1 MTPVFRTPAPRPRA
15 RRLATGVALALGV
28 ALAATGCA
36 GGSDSAGPSGYEA
49 ADSDLTAS
57 ITYGVWDQNQVAAIQ
72 ENIDAFNE
80 EYPNI
85 DVTVNVT
92 PFSEYWTKLQT
103 QASSDTLPDLFW
115 MNGPNVGL
123 YATNDQLEP
132 ITGAVD
138 AGDIDSA
145 NYPASLVDLYTVDDV
160 QYGVPKDFDTIGIW
174 TNKALFEKAG
184 VALPEGDWTWD
195 EFQETAAE
203 ISTALSA
210 DGEYGAAGGMDGQTT
225 YYNTIMQAGGTVI
238 DGDTS
243 GYASAED
250 QAGIQFWTD
259 LIASGGS
266 PSIQQLTDTTADQW
280 FTSGKLAMYW
290 GGSWFRSALTDTALA
305 ADVTVLPLPTGEE
318 QATVIHGVS
327 NVVSAASENKQ
338 AAQALQVYLASEDAQ
353 QQQGDAGAVIPAFT
367 GTQAAFTASMPD
379 ADLQVFLDAVDYSQ
393 PLPVS
398 NNSAVWNALEA
409 DLLPQAFSGEEPVAD
424 ITAELAEKMDA
435 ALAEE

>member
-1 MTPVFRTPAPRPRA
+1 MRIAFPTPAKRPYV
-15 RRLATGVALALGV
+15 RRVTTGLAFAVGVALV
-28 ALAATGCA
+28 ATGCSA
-36 GGSDSAGPSGYEA
+36 DTGSAGSSEYSEP
-49 ADSDLTAS
+49 DSDLSAS
-57 ITYGVWDQNQVAAIQ
+57 ITYGVWDQNQVAAID
-72 ENIDAFNE
+72 ENIAAFNE
-80 EYPNI
+80 TYPNI

-92 PFSEYWTKLQT
+92 PYSDYFTKLQT

-123 YATNDQLEP
+123 YASNDQLEP
-132 ITGAVD
+132 ITGAID
-138 AGDIDSA
+138 AGDLDSA
-145 NYPASLVDLYTVDDV
+145 NYPESLVDLYTIDDV

-210 DGEYGAAGGMDGQTT
+210 DGEYGAGGGMDGQTT
-225 YYNTIMQAGGTVI
+225 YYNTIMQAGGSVI

-243 GYASAED
+243 GYASAEG

-259 LIASGGS
+259 LIASGAS

-290 GGSWFRSALTDTALA
+290 GGSWFRSALTDTELVD
-305 ADVTVLPLPTGEE
+305 DVTVLPLPVGEE

-327 NVVSAASENKQ
+327 NVVSAASKNKQ
-338 AAQALQVYLASEDAQ
+338 AAQALQVFLASEDAQ
-353 QQQGDAGAVIPAFT
+353 QAQGDAGAIIPAYT
-367 GTQAAFTASMPD
+367 DTQSAFTESMPN

-398 NNSAVWNALEA
+398 NNSAVWNALEI
-409 DLLPQAFSGEEPVAD
+409 DLLPQAFSGAQPVAD
-424 ITAELAEKMDA
+424 VTEELADKMDA

>member
-1 MTPVFRTPAPRPRA
+1 MRFMFPLAGRSPA
-15 RRLATGVALALGV
+15 RRLAVGAAFAVGVTLA
-28 ALAATGCA
+28 
-36 GGSDSAGPSGYEA
+36 SAGCSSGSGSSEPAEYA
-49 ADSDLTAS
+49 VPASDLSAS
-57 ITYGVWDQNQVAAIQ
+57 ITYGVWDQNQVAAIN

-80 EYPNI
+80 IYPNI

-92 PFSEYWTKLQT
+92 SFAEYWTKLQT

-115 MNGPNVGL
+115 MNGPNIGL
-123 YATNDQLEP
+123 YASNNQIEP
-132 ITGAVD
+132 ITGVVD
-138 AGDIDSA
+138 AGDIDPA
-145 NYPASLVDLYTVDDV
+145 NYPESLVDLYTINDV

-184 VALPEGDWTWD
+184 VALPEGDWTWE
-195 EFQETAAE
+195 EFQKTAAD
-203 ISTALSA
+203 ISTALSV

-225 YYNTIMQAGGTVI
+225 YYDTIFQAGGAVI
-238 DGDTS
+238 DGESS
-243 GYASAED
+243 GYATPET

-290 GGSWFRSALTDTALA
+290 GGSWFRSALTDTTLA
-305 ADVTVLPLPTGEE
+305 ADITVLPLPTGKE

-327 NVVSAASENKQ
+327 NVVSAASSNKQ
-338 AAQALQVYLASEDAQ
+338 AAQALQVFLAGRDAQ
-353 QQQGDAGAVIPAFT
+353 QAQGDAGAVIPAFSD
-367 GTQAAFTASMPD
+367 TQAAFTSSMPD
-379 ADLQVFLDAVDYSQ
+379 ANLQVFLDAVDYSV

-398 NNSAVWNALEA
+398 NNSAVWNAFET
-409 DLLPQAFSGEEPVAD
+409 DLLPQAFAGNTSVAEISD
-424 ITAELAEKMDA
+424 ELATKMDA